1 MQRKSSDLRWPRVM
15 REFSNGA
22 VGHEA
27 LTGEPTGWVLSH
39 VISFRMPT
47 PFRVRKATRGSALS
61 RAEFRSGVVGDPSMS
76 GRFLLGNREVSRL
89 TVSVFDGPHRE
100 ASRRSR

>member
-15 REFSNGA
+15 REHTVGDG
-22 VGHEA
+22 GHEA

-39 VISFRMPT
+39 EMTSRMPT
-47 PFRVRKATRGSALS
+47 LFRARKATRGAALS
-61 RAEFRSGVVGDPSMS
+61 RAELRSGVVGDPSMP
-76 GRFLLGNREVSRL
+76 GRFLHGNREVSRL
-89 TVSVFDGPHRE
+89 TVGCAVGPHRE

>member
-1 MQRKSSDLRWPRVM
+1 MQRKISDLRCPRVM
-15 REFSNGA
+15 RESNGD

-39 VISFRMPT
+39 EISFRMPT
-47 PFRVRKATRGSALS
+47 LFRVRKAIRGSALS
-61 RAEFRSGVVGDPSMS
+61 RAELRSGVVGDPSMP
-76 GRFLLGNREVSRL
+76 GRFLLGNREVSWL
-89 TVSVFDGPHRE
+89 TVSVSDGPHRE